1 MTVNE
6 LNIKKL
12 GFGLMRLPTLP
23 DGKIDIEQSKTM
35 TDMFINAGCTYFDT
49 AWVYGGGAS
58 ECAAK
63 EILVDRYPRESFQLA
78 TKLFMKEGLTTVEEA
93 EKMLATSLERTGAG
107 YFDFYLLH
115 SLNRDRVRYYDEHD
129 MWGFIKRKKEEGV
142 LRHVGFS
149 FHDTADILD
158 KFLTDHPDM
167 EFVQL
172 QINYLDWES
181 DNVQARKC
189 YEVCLKHN
197 KPIVV
202 MEPIKGGSLASM
214 AESAQSVLTNANP
227 NASVASWAVRYCAGL
242 DNIVTV
248 LSGMSTQAQMDDNVS
263 YMENFQPLSDE
274 EQATLNKAID
284 ALNAIPTIPCTG
296 CRYCVDD
303 CPQKINIPDIF
314 KAVNG
319 YKQFG
324 NAAGT
329 NKPYNQWNYD
339 RAVKDGGKA
348 SECLQC
354 GSCEAHCPQHIS
366 IIEELK
372 AAAEVYEA

>member
-172 QINYLDWES
+172 QINYLDWENES
-181 DNVQARKC
+181 IQSRAC
-189 YEVCLKHN
+189 YEVARKHGM
-197 KPIVV
+197 PIIV
-202 MEPIKGGSLASM
+202 MEPVKGGNL
-214 AESAQSVLTNANP
+214 ANP
-227 NASVASWAVRYCAGL
+227 PESVAEILKAANPEVSPSSWAIRFAASLPG
-242 DNIVTV
+242 IVTV
-248 LSGMSTQAQMDDNVS
+248 LSGMSNIAQMADNLS
-263 YMENFQPLSDE
+263 YMTDFKPLTE
-274 EQATLNKAID
+274 GEQEVIGKVREAFA
-284 ALNAIPTIPCTG
+284 AIPTIPCTA
-296 CRYCVDD
+296 CAYCMKD
-303 CPQKINIPDIF
+303 CPANIAIF
-314 KAVNG
+314 DTFRAVN
-319 YKQFG
+319 
-324 NAAGT
+324 
-329 NKPYNQWNYD
+329 NYRLYANLGASKSRYE
-339 RAVKDGGKA
+339 RATKEKGKA
-348 SECLQC
+348 SACLDCGQC
-354 GSCEAHCPQHIS
+354 EEVCPQRIA
-366 IIEELK
+366 IRAELK
-372 AAAEVYEA
+372 AAAELFEN

>member
-1 MTVNE
+1 MKVTE
-6 LNIKKL
+6 LNVKKL

-23 DGKIDIEQSKTM
+23 DGTIDIEQSKTM

-78 TKLFMKEGLTTVEEA
+78 TKLFMKEGMTTVEEA

-129 MWGFIKRKKEEGV
+129 MWSFIKRKKEEGV

-172 QINYLDWES
+172 QINYLDWENES
-181 DNVQARKC
+181 IQSRAC
-189 YEVCLKHN
+189 YEVARKHGM
-197 KPIVV
+197 PIIV
-202 MEPIKGGSLASM
+202 MEPVKGGNL
-214 AESAQSVLTNANP
+214 ANP
-227 NASVASWAVRYCAGL
+227 PESVAEILKAANPEVSPSSWAIRFAASLPG
-242 DNIVTV
+242 IVTV
-248 LSGMSTQAQMDDNVS
+248 LSGMSNIAQMADNLS
-263 YMENFQPLSDE
+263 YMTDFKPLTE
-274 EQATLNKAID
+274 GEQEVIGKVREAFA
-284 ALNAIPTIPCTG
+284 AIPTIPCTA
-296 CRYCVDD
+296 CAYCMKD
-303 CPQKINIPDIF
+303 CPANIAIF
-314 KAVNG
+314 DTFRAVN
-319 YKQFG
+319 
-324 NAAGT
+324 
-329 NKPYNQWNYD
+329 NYRLYANLGASKSRYE
-339 RAVKDGGKA
+339 RATKEKGKA
-348 SECLQC
+348 SACIDCGQC
-354 GSCEAHCPQHIS
+354 EEVCPQRIA
-366 IIEELK
+366 IRAELK
-372 AAAEVYEA
+372 AAAELFEN